1 MFELTDKNRSRLGTA
16 YESNVFE
23 CVDIGIPGLQK
34 LFNDNCIKATSIVV
48 EGPPGSGK
56 TVFGI
61 QFAQVSLVNGGE
73 VIYINFFETLSE
85 FLSKAESLGID
96 LQKYVNQGTLYYL
109 HEYVFTEKEKLLF
122 FIETILELIMN
133 KKIKRIIIDTVD
145 ALTVALSKEEYRVFL
160 QQVIQRIKSLGA
172 VLLLLKETGKNS
184 SFGYYPYLEEYM
196 ADVVIDLREEFLDSY
211 VKRTLTIRKSKFTNY
226 IPVHIEYEIG
236 YGGIKVVFP
245 DIHNL
250 KGSYS
255 TELLPTG
262 IEELDRL
269 LGGGIPSNSVVVF
282 KGPSGTMKSLMALS
296 FALTN
301 AISNNKKILYISYK
315 ESINQISYV
324 IKKLGYNPDLIKDKL
339 KIVTINPIHVTPFM
353 LEEIVY
359 KMYDGDHKYDIRI
372 DDGFEI
378 VLEQLKPY
386 KRRNLLLTLLSN
398 SKNEGL
404 TRVMIVNQS
413 RPWFI
418 DEYGLDSIADIIITT
433 RFKEDGDLVK
443 RQLAIIK
450 GRGIDLYHTKF
461 YDLIVKNMGAT
472 GYRIGLKPAE

>member
-1 MFELTDKNRSRLGTA
+1 MFEFINKGNAQTLQGDT
-16 YESNVFE
+16 VFE
-23 CVDIGIPGLQK
+23 CIDLGIPGLQR
-34 LFNDNCIKATSIVV
+34 LFNDNCIRATSIVV
-48 EGPPGSGK
+48 KGPPGSGK

-61 QFAQVSLVNGGE
+61 QFAYASLAKGE
-73 VIYINFFETLSE
+73 EVLYINFFETLNE
-85 FLSKAESLGID
+85 FASKAEALGID
-96 LQKYVNQGTLYYL
+96 LQKYINQGTLYYL

-145 ALTVALSKEEYRVFL
+145 ALTVALTKEEYRVFL

-184 SFGYYPYLEEYM
+184 FSGYYPYLEEYM
-196 ADVVIDLREEFLDSY
+196 ADVVIDLREEFLDTY
-211 VKRTLTIRKSKFTNY
+211 IRRTLTIRKSKFTNY
-226 IPVHIEYEIG
+226 IPIHIEYEIG
-236 YGGIKVVFP
+236 YGGIKVIFP
-245 DIHNL
+245 DIHSL

-282 KGPSGTMKSLMALS
+282 KGPSGTMKSLIALS

-301 AISNNKKILYISYK
+301 AVSNNKKILYISYK
-315 ESINQISYV
+315 ESINQIGYV
-324 IKKLGYNPDLIKDKL
+324 IRKLGYNLEDIKDKL
-339 KIVTINPIHVTPFM
+339 KIIAINPIHVTPFM
-353 LEEIVY
+353 LEDIVY
-359 KMYDGDHKYDIRI
+359 KMYNGNHKYDIRI

-386 KRRNLLLTLLSN
+386 KRRNLLLALLSS

-404 TRVMIVNQS
+404 TRLIIVNQS

-418 DEYGLDSIADIIITT
+418 DEYGLDSIADIIVAT

-450 GRGIDLYHTKF
+450 GRGINLYHTKF
-461 YDLIVKNMGAT
+461 YDIIIKNMGMNK
-472 GYRIGLKPAE
+472 YKIGLKPAE